1 MKNLNRNHPE
11 DFRAGFT
18 LAETVITVGIIGL
31 IAVLLGTFQGDI
43 FFFNTVI
50 QDDLTAQMD
59 GRRAVRKM
67 VSELR
72 EASPSSLGAYPLA
85 AAATSSIV
93 FFSNVDTDSLRE
105 QVRYFIQNKNLM
117 RGVIKPSGNPL
128 SYNPASEV
136 FETSVKN
143 IANSS
148 SAPLFEYYDTNYTG
162 TTTPL
167 VFPVSITSVRLVSIN
182 LLIDRD
188 PSRSP
193 VPFNIRS
200 QVSIR
205 NLKDN
210 L

>member
-1 MKNLNRNHPE
+1 MKVVMKIRN
-11 DFRAGFT
+11 FKKGFT
-18 LAETVITVGIIGL
+18 LAELLITVGIIGL
-31 IAVLLGTFQGDI
+31 IAVVLGTFQGDV
-43 FFFNTVI
+43 FFFNSVI

-59 GRRAVRKM
+59 GRRAIRKM
-67 VSELR
+67 VSEIR
-72 EASPSSLGAYPLA
+72 EASPSSLGSYPIA
-85 AAATSSIV
+85 AAATSSV
-93 FFSNVDTDSLRE
+93 TFFSNVDNDILKE

-117 RGVIKPSGNPL
+117 RGVIKPTGNPL
-128 SYNPASEV
+128 SYNSGSET

-143 IANSS
+143 IANSTS
-148 SAPLFEYYDTNYTG
+148 TPLFEYYDTNYTG

-167 VFPVSITSVRLVSIN
+167 VFPVSLTAVRLVNIE

-188 PSRSP
+188 PNRSP
-193 VPFNIRS
+193 IPLNVTS